1 MKMDLPRHF
10 AGVNWRGLYTLCL
23 KETLRFFDSW
33 MQTIL
38 GPAITS
44 LLFLAVF
51 ALALHGDERR
61 VGDLPFLEFL
71 APGLIA
77 MTVAQNAFANS
88 SFSILVSKLQGN
100 IVDVLMP
107 PIGPVELTIGYVF
120 GGVARGVVCGIA
132 VAAGMALFVPFSIY
146 DPLILLFHAVC
157 GSMMLSLFGVLAG
170 VISEKFD
177 HIGSITNFIVSPLAF
192 LSGTFYS
199 IANLPEFFQKAA
211 LYNPFFYMID
221 GFRFA
226 FTGHADAAP
235 IVGVLVMT
243 GINLLMLALVYR
255 LISTGYKL
263 KA

>member
-1 MKMDLPRHF
+1 MELPRRF

-38 GPAITS
+38 GPAGTS

-61 VGDLPFLEFL
+61 VGDLPYLQFL

-77 MTVAQNAFANS
+77 MTVAQNAFANT

-107 PIGPVELTIGYVF
+107 PLGPVELTIGYVF
-120 GGVARGVVCGIA
+120 GGVARGVVCGAA
-132 VAAGMALFVPFSIY
+132 VAVGMAIFVPFGIY
-146 DPLILLFHAVC
+146 DPFILVFHAIC

-170 VISEKFD
+170 IMADKFD
-177 HIGSITNFIVSPLAF
+177 HIGSITNFVVSPLAF

-211 LYNPFFYMID
+211 LFNPFFYMID

-235 IVGVLVMT
+235 LVGVAVMAA
-243 GINLLMLALVYR
+243 IDLAMLFVVYR
-255 LISTGYKL
+255 LIRSGYKL

>member
-1 MKMDLPRHF
+1 MDAPRRF
-10 AGVNWRGLYTLCL
+10 AGINWRGLYTLCL
-23 KETLRFFDSW
+23 KETLRFVDSW

-38 GPAITS
+38 GPAISS

-51 ALALHGDERR
+51 VLALHGEERM

-77 MTVAQNAFANS
+77 MTVVQNAFANS

-107 PIGPVELTIGYVF
+107 PLGAIELTIGYVF
-120 GGVARGVVCGIA
+120 GGVARGVVCGVT

-146 DPLILLFHAVC
+146 DPLVLLFHVVF

-170 VISEKFD
+170 VISDKFD
-177 HIGSITNFIVSPLAF
+177 HIGSITNFLVSPLAF

-211 LYNPFFYMID
+211 LFNPFFYMID
-221 GFRFA
+221 GFRFG

-235 IVGVLVMT
+235 IVGVAVMAT
-243 GINLLMLALVYR
+243 IDVLMFALVYR
-255 LISTGYKL
+255 MIRAGYKL

>member
-1 MKMDLPRHF
+1 MDLPRHF

-33 MQTIL
+33 MQTIV

-51 ALALHGDERR
+51 ALALHGEDRK
-61 VGDLPFLEFL
+61 VAGLPFVEFL
-71 APGLIA
+71 VPGLIA
-77 MTVAQNAFANS
+77 MTVVQNAFANT

-107 PIGPVELTIGYVF
+107 PLGALELTFGYVF
-120 GGVARGVVCGIA
+120 GGVARGVVCGLA
-132 VAAGMALFVPFSIY
+132 VALGMALFVPLSVY
-146 DPLILLFHAVC
+146 DPLVLAFHAVF
-157 GSMMLSLFGVLAG
+157 GSMMLALFGVLAG
-170 VISEKFD
+170 VLSDKFD

-211 LYNPFFYMID
+211 LFNPFFYMID

-235 IVGVLVMT
+235 IVGVAVMMA
-243 GINLLMLALVYR
+243 INLAMLTLVYR
-255 LISTGYKL
+255 LIRAGYKL

>member
-1 MKMDLPRHF
+1 MDAPRRF
-10 AGVNWRGLYTLCL
+10 AGINWRGLYTLCL

-33 MQTIL
+33 TQTIL
-38 GPAITS
+38 GPAVGS
-44 LLFLAVF
+44 LLLLAVF
-51 ALALHGDERR
+51 VLALHGEERR
-61 VGDLPFLEFL
+61 VGDLPFLQFL

-77 MTVAQNAFANS
+77 MTVVQNAFANS

-107 PIGPVELTIGYVF
+107 PLGAIELTIGYVF
-120 GGVARGVVCGIA
+120 GGVARGVVCGLA
-132 VAAGMALFVPFSIY
+132 VGAGMALFVPFSLY
-146 DPLILLFHAVC
+146 DPLLLAFHAVF

-170 VISEKFD
+170 IVSEKFD
-177 HIGSITNFIVSPLAF
+177 HVGSITNFLVSPLAF

-211 LYNPFFYMID
+211 LFNPFFYMID

-235 IVGVLVMT
+235 IVGVAA
-243 GINLLMLALVYR
+243 MLAIDAAMFALIYAMIRSGYR
-255 LISTGYKL
+255 L

>member
-1 MKMDLPRHF
+1 MDAPRHF
-10 AGVNWRGLYTLCL
+10 SGINWRGLYTLCL
-23 KETLRFFDSW
+23 KETLRFLDSW
-33 MQTIL
+33 TQTIV

-51 ALALHGDERR
+51 VLALHGEERR
-61 VGDLPFLEFL
+61 VGDLPFLVFL

-107 PIGPVELTIGYVF
+107 PIGAIELTVGYVF
-120 GGVARGVVCGIA
+120 GGVARGVVGGVA
-132 VAAGMALFVPFSIY
+132 VAAGMAVFVPLSVY
-146 DPLILLFHAVC
+146 DPLLLAFHAIF

-170 VISEKFD
+170 IVSDKFD
-177 HIGSITNFIVSPLAF
+177 HIGSITNFVVSPLAF

-199 IANLPEFFQKAA
+199 IANLPAFFQTAA
-211 LYNPFFYMID
+211 LFNPFFYMID
-221 GFRFA
+221 GFRYA
-226 FTGHADAAP
+226 VTGHADAAP
-235 IVGVLVMT
+235 IVGAAVMFA
-243 GINLLMLALVYR
+243 IDVAMFVLVYR
-255 LISTGYKL
+255 LIRSGYKL

>member
-1 MKMDLPRHF
+1 MDAPRRF
-10 AGVNWRGLYTLCL
+10 AGINWRGLYTLCL
-23 KETLRFFDSW
+23 KECLRFLDSW
-33 MQTIL
+33 TQTII

-51 ALALHGDERR
+51 VLALHGEERM
-61 VGDLPFLEFL
+61 VGDLPFLVFL

-107 PIGPVELTIGYVF
+107 PLGAIELTVGYVF
-120 GGVARGVVCGIA
+120 GGVARGVVCGLA
-132 VAAGMALFVPFSIY
+132 VAAGMLIFVPLSVY
-146 DPLILLFHAVC
+146 DPLLLAFHAVF

-170 VISEKFD
+170 IISDKFD
-177 HIGSITNFIVSPLAF
+177 HIGSITNFLVSPLAF

-199 IANLPEFFQKAA
+199 IANLPEFFQTAA
-211 LYNPFFYMID
+211 LFNPFFYMID
-221 GFRFA
+221 GFRYA
-226 FTGHADAAP
+226 VTGHADAAP
-235 IVGVLVMT
+235 IVGAAV
-243 GINLLMLALVYR
+243 MLAIDVAMFVAVYR
-255 LISTGYKL
+255 IIRSGYKL

>member
-1 MKMDLPRHF
+1 MDAPRRYP
-10 AGVNWRGLYTLCL
+10 GVNWRGLYTLCL
-23 KETLRFFDSW
+23 KETLRFVDSW
-33 MQTIL
+33 SQTNV

-51 ALALHGDERR
+51 ALALGGESRR

-71 APGLIA
+71 APGLIV

-100 IVDVLMP
+100 SVGVLRP
-107 PIGPVELTIGYVF
+107 PLGAIELTVGYVF
-120 GGVARGVVCGIA
+120 GGVARGIACGIA
-132 VAAGMALFVPFSIY
+132 VAAGMALFVPFGVY
-146 DPLILLFHAVC
+146 DPLLLIFHAVF

-170 VISEKFD
+170 IVSDKFD
-177 HIGSITNFIVSPLAF
+177 HIGSITNFVVSPLAF

-199 IANLPEFFQKAA
+199 IANLPPFFQTLA
-211 LYNPFFYMID
+211 LFNPFFYMID

-226 FTGHADAAP
+226 VTGHADAAP
-235 IVGVLVMT
+235 IVGVAVMLA
-243 GINLLMLALVYR
+243 IDVAMFALVYR
-255 LISTGYKL
+255 LIRSGYKL

>member
-1 MKMDLPRHF
+1 MDAPRRF
-10 AGVNWRGLYTLCL
+10 PGINWRGLYTLCL
-23 KETLRFFDSW
+23 KETLRFLDSW
-33 MQTIL
+33 TQTIL
-38 GPAITS
+38 GPAVGS
-44 LLFLAVF
+44 LLLLAVF
-51 ALALHGDERR
+51 ALALHGEERR
-61 VGDLPFLEFL
+61 VGGMPFLEFL

-77 MTVAQNAFANS
+77 MTVVQNAFANS

-107 PIGPVELTIGYVF
+107 PLGAIELTIGYVF
-120 GGVARGVVCGIA
+120 GGVARGIVCGVA
-132 VAAGMALFVPFSIY
+132 VAAGMALFVPFDLY
-146 DPLILLFHAVC
+146 DPLILAFHVVF

-177 HIGSITNFIVSPLAF
+177 HIGSITNFLVSPLAF

-211 LYNPFFYMID
+211 LFNPFFYMID

-235 IVGVLVMT
+235 IVGVAV
-243 GINLLMLALVYR
+243 MLAIDAAMFV
-255 LISTGYKL
+255 LIYAMIRAGWRL

>member
-1 MKMDLPRHF
+1 MDLPRHF
-10 AGVNWRGLYTLCL
+10 AGINWRGLYTMCL
-23 KETLRFFDSW
+23 KETLRFIDSW
-33 MQTIL
+33 TQTIL
-38 GPAITS
+38 GPAISS

-51 ALALHGDERR
+51 VLALHGEDRK
-61 VGDLPFLEFL
+61 VAGLPFLDFL
-71 APGLIA
+71 VPGLIA
-77 MTVAQNAFANS
+77 MTVVQNAFANT

-107 PIGPVELTIGYVF
+107 PLGAIELAIGYVF
-120 GGVARGVVCGIA
+120 GGVARGVVCGLA
-132 VAAGMALFVPFSIY
+132 VAAGMALFVPISIY
-146 DPLILLFHAVC
+146 DPLVLLFHAIF

-170 VISEKFD
+170 IISDKFD
-177 HIGSITNFIVSPLAF
+177 HIGSITNFLVSPLAF

-211 LYNPFFYMID
+211 LFNPFFYMID

-235 IVGVLVMT
+235 IIGVAVMT
-243 GINLLMLALVYR
+243 VIDVLMFVLIYR
-255 LISTGYKL
+255 LIRSGYKL